1 MSLLWLFCLL
11 APATAELSITIL
23 HNNDIHSHFDPVSG
37 RTTACRPKGT
47 CYGGIGRLVHAA
59 NAYKAAVPNTLLLY
73 GGDVFQGHLYYTLFK
88 WHVVADMM
96 NLVPY
101 DAMVS
106 TEAMFGLFCCVLV
119 P

>member
-1 MSLLWLFCLL
+1 M
-11 APATAELSITIL
+11 LSALVLCVASSVAITSADLNLSIL

-37 RTTACRPKGT
+37 RTTGCRPPEP
-47 CYGGIGRLVHAA
+47 CYGGIGRLVRAVSTF
-59 NAYKAAVPNTLLLY
+59 KDSVPNTLVLY

-88 WHVVADMM
+88 WRVVADMM
-96 NLVPY
+96 NMVPY

-106 TEAMFGLFCCVLV
+106 PAM